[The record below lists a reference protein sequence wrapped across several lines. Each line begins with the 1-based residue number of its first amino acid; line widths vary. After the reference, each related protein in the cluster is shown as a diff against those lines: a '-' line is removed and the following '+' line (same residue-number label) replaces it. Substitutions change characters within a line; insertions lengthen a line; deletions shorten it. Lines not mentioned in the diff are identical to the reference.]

1 MPEMGLD
8 FCLMSFTFV
17 AASHSAFL
25 KVGGNSGPT
34 ASGREIVDGQSQ
46 KNLSNEPLM
55 SAMDN
60 TSLYNKLTYLFF

>member
-8 FCLMSFTFV
+8 FCLISFSFV

-34 ASGREIVDGQSQ
+34 VTRRDIVRVKRIFMYVS
-46 KNLSNEPLM
+46 EC
-55 SAMDN
+55 
-60 TSLYNKLTYLFF
+60 TILF